1 MTHAESQDLLLDL
14 AYGELD
20 ARRAAEVASHVEGCE
35 ECRKEKAALEETR
48 RMAAPLRDLQEPSPG
63 FDDRILAAARAQA
76 QLEHDGNVGQVIEVT
91 GSVRPLG
98 LEAARI
104 DAHGPVQARATRRDR
119 PRWIVRA
126 ALGGSVAAAAA
137 MALVVSNTLE
147 TRRNAERAKLARGDE
162 YAIRVQ
168 TAADSLDSA
177 LRDGEA
183 KRDKDRLEPTTQM
196 TKLEAAPAAEPP
208 AALEK
213 EKVARLR
220 LQPNKPGKKAG
231 VSGVRIEG
239 GGGDAAGKN
248 AVKDTPAQARE
259 YDAARTAARS
269 STPSPAAGATAAAP
283 GVVGAKRVQSSRE
296 MDVSADMSEAFREAP
311 QGAVAAARDPAVAA
325 APAPAAP
332 AETRQLTSAARAPAA
347 SAVEANAQ
355 QARHA
360 GNYALAASLY
370 RNAAELRQRDHDAG
384 GAAWNLAHAVE
395 CLSAVGQFDDAGRV
409 RDELA
414 RLYPSETT
422 ALSAARRALREVD
435 SPAAAPAQK
444 SP

>member
-20 ARRAAEVASHVEGCE
+20 AQRAAEVASHVEGCA

-48 RMAAPLRDLQEPSPG
+48 RMAAPLRELEEPSPG

-137 MALVVSNTLE
+137 LVLVVSNTLE
-147 TRRNAERAKLARGDE
+147 TRRLAEKAKAARSDE

-177 LRDGEA
+177 LRDAEA
-183 KRDKDRLEPTTQM
+183 KRDKDRVETM
-196 TKLEAAPAAEPP
+196 KLEAAPLAPP

-213 EKVARLR
+213 EKVAQLSA
-220 LQPNKPGKKAG
+220 PAHKPAKKAG
-231 VSGVRIEG
+231 TSGVRIEG
-239 GGGDAAGKN
+239 GGGDAAGKTASKN
-248 AVKDTPAQARE
+248 TPAPPRE
-259 YDAARTAARS
+259 SDAARSAARA
-269 STPSPAAGATAAAP
+269 STASPSAGATTSAPPAAGSIRMREARESGVPVGASETVRDRPQGAGSAAP
-283 GVVGAKRVQSSRE
+283 G
-296 MDVSADMSEAFREAP
+296 
-311 QGAVAAARDPAVAA
+311 PAAA
-325 APAPAAP
+325 APAPAAQ
-332 AETRQLTSAARAPAA
+332 AEARQLKSAAPAPAP
-347 SAVEANAQ
+347 SVVEANAQ

-370 RNAAELRQRDHDAG
+370 RHAADLRQRDNDGG
-384 GAAWNLAHAVE
+384 GAAWDLAHAVE
-395 CLSAVGQFDDAGRV
+395 CLSAVGQFDEARRV

-435 SPAAAPAQK
+435 PPAAAPVQK
-444 SP
+444 NQ

>member
-20 ARRAAEVASHVEGCE
+20 AQRAAEVASHVEGCA

-48 RMAAPLRDLQEPSPG
+48 RMAAPLRDLEEPSPG

-76 QLEHDGNVGQVIEVT
+76 QLDHDGNVGQVIEVT

-137 MALVVSNTLE
+137 LALVVSNTLE
-147 TRRNAERAKLARGDE
+147 TRRNAERANAARSDE

-177 LRDGEA
+177 LRDAEA
-183 KRDKDRLEPTTQM
+183 KRDKDRVETM
-196 TKLEAAPAAEPP
+196 KLEAAPPAQPP
-208 AALEK
+208 ASLEK
-213 EKVARLR
+213 EKVAQLR
-220 LQPNKPGKKAG
+220 APPHKPAKKAG
-231 VSGVRIEG
+231 TSDVRIGG
-239 GGGDAAGKN
+239 GGGDAAGKI
-248 AVKDTPAQARE
+248 AVKNTTALPRE
-259 YDAARTAARS
+259 SDPARTSARA
-269 STPSPAAGATAAAP
+269 STASQSAGATAPAPPAA
-283 GVVGAKRVQSSRE
+283 GSIREASRE
-296 MDVSADMSEAFREAP
+296 RDISADVSEAVRETP
-311 QGAVAAARDPAVAA
+311 QGAGAAARGAAVAA
-325 APAPAAP
+325 APAPELP
-332 AETRQLTSAARAPAA
+332 AEARQVKSALPAPAA
-347 SAVEANAQ
+347 SGLEANAQ

-370 RNAAELRQRDHDAG
+370 RNAAELRQRDNDAG

-395 CLSAVGQFDDAGRV
+395 CLSAIGQFDEARRV

-414 RLYPSETT
+414 RSFPSETT

-435 SPAAAPAQK
+435 PPAAAPVQK
-444 SP
+444 NP

>member
-20 ARRAAEVASHVEGCE
+20 AQRAAEVASHVEGCA
-35 ECRKEKAALEETR
+35 ECRKEKAALDETR
-48 RMAAPLRDLQEPSPG
+48 RMAAPLRELEEPSPG

-137 MALVVSNTLE
+137 LVLVVSNTLE
-147 TRRNAERAKLARGDE
+147 TRRNAEKANALRSDE

-177 LRDGEA
+177 LRDAEA
-183 KRDKDRLEPTTQM
+183 KRDKDRVETM
-196 TKLEAAPAAEPP
+196 KLEAAPPAPP

-213 EKVARLR
+213 EKVAQLSA
-220 LQPNKPGKKAG
+220 PAHKPAKKAG
-231 VSGVRIEG
+231 TSGVRIEG
-239 GGGDAAGKN
+239 GGGDAAGKTASKN
-248 AVKDTPAQARE
+248 TPAPPRE
-259 YDAARTAARS
+259 SDAARTAARA
-269 STPSPAAGATAAAP
+269 STASPSAGATTSAPPAAGSIRMQAA
-283 GVVGAKRVQSSRE
+283 RE
-296 MDVSADMSEAFREAP
+296 WDVSADMSEPVRDTP
-311 QGAVAAARDPAVAA
+311 QGARSAAPGPAAA
-325 APAPAAP
+325 APAPAAQ
-332 AETRQLTSAARAPAA
+332 AEARQLKSAAPVPAP
-347 SAVEANAQ
+347 SVVEANAQ

-370 RNAAELRQRDHDAG
+370 RNAADLRQRDGDGG
-384 GAAWNLAHAVE
+384 GAAWDLAHAVE
-395 CLSAVGQFDDAGRV
+395 CLSAVGQFDEARRV

-435 SPAAAPAQK
+435 PPAAAPVQK
-444 SP
+444 NP

>member
-20 ARRAAEVASHVEGCE
+20 AQRAAEVASHVEGCA
-35 ECRKEKAALEETR
+35 ECRKEKEALEQTR
-48 RMAAPLRDLQEPSPG
+48 RMAAPLRDLEEPSTG

-76 QLEHDGNVGQVIEVT
+76 QLEHDGNVGQVIDVT

-137 MALVVSNTLE
+137 LALVVSNTLE
-147 TRRNAERAKLARGDE
+147 TRRNSERAKLARSDE
-162 YAIRVQ
+162 YSIRVQ
-168 TAADSLDSA
+168 TPADSLDSA
-177 LRDGEA
+177 LRDAEA
-183 KRDKDRLEPTTQM
+183 KRDKNRLETM
-196 TKLEAAPAAEPP
+196 KLEAAPPAQPP
-208 AALEK
+208 AAMEK
-213 EKVARLR
+213 EKIAQLR
-220 LQPNKPGKKAG
+220 VQPHKPGKKAG
-231 VSGVRIEG
+231 ASGVSIEG

-248 AVKDTPAQARE
+248 AVKDMPAQPRE
-259 YDAARTAARS
+259 NDAARTAARA
-269 STPSPAAGATAAAP
+269 STPSPAAGATARAP
-283 GVVGAKRVQSSRE
+283 GAVVSKRVQASPDV
-296 MDVSADMSEAFREAP
+296 DVSAEMSEAVRKAP
-311 QGAVAAARDPAVAA
+311 QGAGAAATGPAVAGAPAEAGQLKSA
-325 APAPAAP
+325 APAPAA
-332 AETRQLTSAARAPAA
+332 SAL
-347 SAVEANAQ
+347 EANAQ

-370 RNAAELRQRDHDAG
+370 RNAAELRQRDNDAG

-395 CLSAVGQFDDAGRV
+395 CLSAVGQFDEARRV

-414 RLYPSETT
+414 RLYPSEAT

-435 SPAAAPAQK
+435 PPAAAPVQK
-444 SP
+444 NP

>member
-20 ARRAAEVASHVEGCE
+20 AQRAAEVASHVEGCA
-35 ECRKEKAALEETR
+35 ECRKEKEALEQMR
-48 RMAAPLRDLQEPSPG
+48 RMAAPLRDLEEPSPG

-126 ALGGSVAAAAA
+126 ALGGSVAAAATL
-137 MALVVSNTLE
+137 ALVVSNTLE
-147 TRRNAERAKLARGDE
+147 TRRNAERAKAARSDE

-177 LRDGEA
+177 LRDAEA
-183 KRDKDRLEPTTQM
+183 KRDKDRVETM
-196 TKLEAAPAAEPP
+196 KLEKAPPARPP
-208 AALEK
+208 AAVEK
-213 EKVARLR
+213 EKVAQLR
-220 LQPNKPGKKAG
+220 EPPHKPAKKAG
-231 VSGVRIEG
+231 TSGVRIEG
-239 GGGDAAGKN
+239 GGGDAAARKN
-248 AVKDTPAQARE
+248 AVKDTAALPRE
-259 YDAARTAARS
+259 SDAARAEARASTAA
-269 STPSPAAGATAAAP
+269 PSAGATAPASQAA
-283 GVVGAKRVQSSRE
+283 GSIRVHASRDR
-296 MDVSADMSEAFREAP
+296 DVSAVVSEPVRDTG
-311 QGAVAAARDPAVAA
+311 QGAGAT
-325 APAPAAP
+325 APGPAAP
-332 AETRQLTSAARAPAA
+332 AEARQLKSAAPGPAA
-347 SAVEANAQ
+347 SGLETNAQ

-370 RNAAELRQRDHDAG
+370 RNAAELRQRDNDAG
-384 GAAWNLAHAVE
+384 GAAWDLAHAVE
-395 CLSAVGQFDDAGRV
+395 CLSAVGQFDEARRV

-435 SPAAAPAQK
+435 PPAAAPVQK
-444 SP
+444 DP

>member
-20 ARRAAEVASHVEGCE
+20 ARRAAEVASHVEGCD
-35 ECRKEKAALEETR
+35 ECRKERAALEETR
-48 RMAAPLRDLQEPSPG
+48 RMAAPLRALEEPSPG

-76 QLEHDGNVGQVIEVT
+76 QLEHDGNLGQVIEVT

-104 DAHGPVQARATRRDR
+104 DVHGPVQARATRRDR

-137 MALVVSNTLE
+137 LALVVSNTLE
-147 TRRNAERAKLARGDE
+147 TRRNAERANLARSDE

-177 LRDGEA
+177 LRDAEA
-183 KRDKDRLEPTTQM
+183 KRDRDRMETM
-196 TKLEAAPAAEPP
+196 KLEAAPAQPP

-213 EKVARLR
+213 EKVAQLR
-220 LQPNKPGKKAG
+220 VQQKPGKKAG
-231 VSGVRIEG
+231 TSGVRIEG

-248 AVKDTPAQARE
+248 VVKDTPALPRENDAVRSVAR
-259 YDAARTAARS
+259 A
-269 STPSPAAGATAAAP
+269 STPSPAAGATGPAP
-283 GVVGAKRVQSSRE
+283 GAVGSKRVQPSRDV
-296 MDVSADMSEAFREAP
+296 DVSADMSEAVRKAP
-311 QGAVAAARDPAVAA
+311 QGAGAAATGSAVPAAPAEARQMQSA
-325 APAPAAP
+325 APAPAA
-332 AETRQLTSAARAPAA
+332 SG
-347 SAVEANAQ
+347 VEANAQ

-360 GNYALAASLY
+360 GSYALAASLY
-370 RNAAELRQRDHDAG
+370 RNAAELRQRDNDAG

-395 CLSAVGQFDDAGRV
+395 CLSAVGQFDEARRV

-435 SPAAAPAQK
+435 PPAAVPAQK
-444 SP
+444 NP

>member
-20 ARRAAEVASHVEGCE
+20 AQRAAEVASHVEGCA

-48 RMAAPLRDLQEPSPG
+48 RMAAPLRELEEPSPG

-104 DAHGPVQARATRRDR
+104 DAHGPVKARATRRDR

-137 MALVVSNTLE
+137 LVLVVSNTLE
-147 TRRNAERAKLARGDE
+147 TRRNAEKANALRSDE

-177 LRDGEA
+177 LRDAEA
-183 KRDKDRLEPTTQM
+183 KRDKDRVETM
-196 TKLEAAPAAEPP
+196 KLEAAPPAPA

-213 EKVARLR
+213 EKIAQLSA
-220 LQPNKPGKKAG
+220 PAHKPAKKAG
-231 VSGVRIEG
+231 TSGVRIEG
-239 GGGDAAGKN
+239 GGGDAAGKTASKN
-248 AVKDTPAQARE
+248 TPAPPRE
-259 YDAARTAARS
+259 SDAARTAARA
-269 STPSPAAGATAAAP
+269 STASPSAGATKSAPPAAGSIRMQTA
-283 GVVGAKRVQSSRE
+283 RE
-296 MDVSADMSEAFREAP
+296 RDVSADMSEPVRDTP
-311 QGAVAAARDPAVAA
+311 QGAVAAAPGPVVGA

-332 AETRQLTSAARAPAA
+332 AEARQLNSAAPAPAP
-347 SAVEANAQ
+347 SVVEANAQ

-370 RNAAELRQRDHDAG
+370 RNAAELRQRDNDAG
-384 GAAWNLAHAVE
+384 GAAWDLAHAVE
-395 CLSAVGQFDDAGRV
+395 CLSAVGQFDEARRL

-435 SPAAAPAQK
+435 LPAAAPVQK
-444 SP
+444 NP